1 MFTSTEVFTPEDVI
15 KASPLAGQ
23 LTLCNNAA
31 RALALWWLVAAE
43 TAFQGSPLD
52 RHRIWTVSD
61 RDGLL
66 TVDWR
71 ETPTTL
77 EMQVFRDAWDACR
90 EDGSCVQH
98 MFKGEE
104 V

>member
-1 MFTSTEVFTPEDVI
+1 MFTPTDVI
-15 KASPLAGQ
+15 AASPLPWQ
-23 LTLCNNAA
+23 LTLCNDVV
-31 RALALWWLVAAE
+31 RALALWWLVAME
-43 TAFQGSPLD
+43 TASQGSPLD
-52 RHRIWTVSD
+52 PRRIWTVSD
-61 RDGLL
+61 RNGLL

-71 ETPTTL
+71 EIPTTL